1 MRKDFSR
8 REFLRYALMSSG
20 TFFVAFTPLKSLASL
35 TTAGNNTSTTTAI
48 DAANL
53 NKQAK
58 LLFYQKKYAEAIVLY
73 QQLITA
79 FPSRI
84 SYYDGYARALGAE
97 QKSLETA
104 ELYRQGL
111 IKNASNVIF
120 MHRLSLQMRNLCT
133 GNKKAELAFVSKY
146 GTSNLFE
153 AATQL
158 MLDAVNENKKKKKNK
173 TNKGLYLDLRD
184 TLKTIDQQNKRLQR
198 LKQPLIDL
206 PQSMKTEIQDLTAMH
221 EKQWTLNRN
230 RHKSHMSDD
239 ADANVDKID
248 KKYRRN
254 LYDETE
260 KKLRHQSIKK
270 IRKQQHTKV
279 LNDNIKNKNI
289 NKAEKYGMKI
299 LADNVNDTNTIG
311 RLRNHYRKSKAHDRL
326 IALNRY
332 LYLNNEDIPNTLMYA
347 HVLIRYD
354 KTALAEVAGLLD
366 KVKDYVNTL
375 PLVNKVCYYEA
386 MAELNIRN
394 GNRQQARTLLVEA
407 LDKFDGMGGGSF
419 SLLNKYANSYT
430 GDNLSKGEN
439 ILKALCGADFTP
451 TDDPVWKY
459 VQNYIVYSAKNKMGK
474 NTMEQIKLYTALAK
488 LQKKSGSAGYG
499 STLATI
505 NDLKSKIPQKQG

>member
-8 REFLRYALMSSG
+8 RDFLRYALMSSG

-35 TTAGNNTSTTTAI
+35 TTAGNNPITAI

-58 LLFYQKKYAEAIVLY
+58 LLFYQKKYAEAIALY

-120 MHRLSLQMRNLCT
+120 MHRLSLQMRNLCA

-146 GTSNLFE
+146 GPSNLFE

-158 MLDAVNENKKKKKNK
+158 MLDAVNENKKKNKKK

-184 TLKTIDQQNKRLQR
+184 TLKTIDKQNKRLQR

-206 PQSMKTEIQDLTAMH
+206 PQSMKAEITNH
-221 EKQWTLNRN
+221 TSVYEKQWALNRN
-230 RHKSHMSDD
+230 KHKSNMSDD
-239 ADANVDKID
+239 ADANIDKID
-248 KKYRRN
+248 KKVRRE
-254 LYDETE
+254 LYDLTE
-260 KKLRHQSIKK
+260 KKIRLQTTKK
-270 IRKQQHTKV
+270 IRKQQFMNA
-279 LNDNIKNKNI
+279 LSESIKNKNT
-289 NKAEKYGMKI
+289 NKVEKYGMKI
-299 LADNVNDTNTIG
+299 LADHVNDTNTIG
-311 RLRNHYRKSKAHDRL
+311 RLRNHYRKAKTHDRL
-326 IALNRY
+326 ISLNRY
-332 LYLNNEDIPNTLMYA
+332 LYLNNENALSTLMYA
-347 HVLIRYD
+347 HVLIKHD
-354 KTALAEVAGLLD
+354 NTALTEAAGLLD

-375 PLVNKVCYYEA
+375 PPVGMACYYRA
-386 MAELNIRN
+386 MAELKIKE
-394 GNRQQARTLLVEA
+394 GNRQQARTLLLEA
-407 LDKFDGMGGGSF
+407 IEKFEGKGGVSF
-419 SLLNKYANSYT
+419 SLLDQYANTYT

-439 ILKALCGADFTP
+439 ILKAICGVDFTP
-451 TDDPVWKY
+451 FDDPIWKY
-459 VQNYIVYSAKNKMGK
+459 VQNFKMYAAEDKMAK
-474 NTMEQIKLYTALAK
+474 NTMEQIKLHTALAK
-488 LQKKSGSAGYG
+488 IQKKAGSAGYG
-499 STLATI
+499 ITLAI
-505 NDLKSKIPQKQG
+505 LNGLKSKIPHKQGK